1 MAQPS
6 FSVTVHVYTLFKQEI
21 QRCLKQSTKN
31 YPIMWSTIYILEFPK
46 RSVSSTYS
54 YIYGN
59 IILEIAHF
67 LQLTLIQKKLFGPP
81 QRNISVIHKQQQS
94 YSGLHLPRRSY
105 SAYL

>member
-1 MAQPS
+1 
-6 FSVTVHVYTLFKQEI
+6 
-21 QRCLKQSTKN
+21 
-31 YPIMWSTIYILEFPK
+31 MWSTMYILEFPK
-46 RSVSSTYS
+46 RSVSSTDS

-59 IILEIAHF
+59 IIFEIAHF

-81 QRNISVIHKQQQS
+81 QRNISVIHKQEQS